1 MQLSL
6 SQYSFVGVCSFN
18 EAKNSAEKPPLSPVA
33 QNKVWQS
40 AKDDPDTSLS
50 HEQVCLSVEDEPAKD
65 DLDTRTSQEDV
76 RLSREEVSNTSSV
89 VQIEPTHFPKVDPP
103 SKSEDQEE
111 VPDKAAS
118 QPLITQPSV
127 QPPADGEG
135 NAGQA
140 PVQQRKQVLK
150 SKKCIGKYW

>member
-33 QNKVWQS
+33 RNKVWQS
-40 AKDDPDTSLS
+40 AKDDPDTSRS
-50 HEQVCLSVEDEPAKD
+50 HEQVRLSV
-65 DLDTRTSQEDV
+65 
-76 RLSREEVSNTSSV
+76 EEVSNTSSV

-140 PVQQRKQVLK
+140 PVRQRKQVLK

>member
-33 QNKVWQS
+33 PNKVWQS
-40 AKDDPDTSLS
+40 AKHDPDTSLS
-50 HEQVCLSVEDEPAKD
+50 HEQVCLSVEDEPAKE

-76 RLSREEVSNTSSV
+76 RLSLEEVSKTSSV